1 MKLLQPLLFTAVM
14 ILVFVLY
21 FNPLSLRKQENS
33 LLEVSAAEAKSRR
46 FGFIIDVRTPE
57 QRNRFGYYPN
67 SVPISLERIQKEV
80 PLDISNKKTW
90 ILVYSN
96 GDERA
101 RFAAE
106 KLFAQGY
113 PNVRHL
119 KGNYLS
125 LMPGSQ

>member
-14 ILVFVLY
+14 ILVFVL
-21 FNPLSLRKQENS
+21 FFDPLSLRKQENS
-33 LLEVSAAEAKSRR
+33 PLEVSAAEAKSRR

-57 QRNRFGYYPN
+57 QRNRLGYYPN
-67 SVPISLERIQKEV
+67 SVPISLERIQDEV

-106 KLFAQGY
+106 KLFSQGY